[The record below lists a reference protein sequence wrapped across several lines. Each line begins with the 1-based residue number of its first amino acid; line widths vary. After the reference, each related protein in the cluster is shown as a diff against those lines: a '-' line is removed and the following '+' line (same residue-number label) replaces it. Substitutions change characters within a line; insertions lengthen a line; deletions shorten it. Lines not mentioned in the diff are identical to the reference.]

1 MHHAYNT
8 CVCVWTPTFHPII
21 TCSRR
26 LFESAWFHTPHTPAH
41 SHTRFIRLFPILF
54 RRQPLILSCP
64 RRFGSCAGGSA
75 ASCAVGELPLVLVL
89 VVCEWRALC
98 AQVGALRSRPFLC
111 SQLPRLPYATDVVDL
126 AVFCG
131 RVYPC
136 RRRNKTC
143 VCLTTHVGT
152 VCAATVLPTP
162 LLLHRC
168 SVVLPLRPRWQRDLP
183 V

>member
-1 MHHAYNT
+1 MCLCMDANISSNHHLLAKAVRVSVFSHT
-8 CVCVWTPTFHPII
+8 THTRPFAHP
-21 TCSRR
+21 
-26 LFESAWFHTPHTPAH
+26 LHPPTPHLVSSTAPYC
-41 SHTRFIRLFPILF
+41 S
-54 RRQPLILSCP
+54 SCP

-162 LLLHRC
+162 LLLHRR
-168 SVVLPLRPRWQRDLP
+168 SVVLPLRPRRQRDLP